1 MSIQRYLVSG
11 ESIALQLTDLTVD
24 GEKKYDGYIT
34 NRRII
39 FLKENGFKDILHSQ
53 ISSLQMRSR
62 LGIGML
68 ILVGALI
75 LISFVIIGLLS
86 FLVLLI
92 VILALLARGQGVVI
106 YGRGT
111 QIRVGGSKEKLQR
124 LMFEERNQ
132 LSRMQLSP
140 VVSPQP
146 AQAVI
151 QQPIQTSEKVIIKEV
166 VMIPCKYCGA
176 LISQT
181 STYCTYCGA
190 PRR

>member
-1 MSIQRYLVSG
+1 LSIQRYLVSG

-111 QIRVGGSKEKLQR
+111 QIRVGGSKEKLQQ

-132 LSRMQLSP
+132 LSRMQLSQ
-140 VVSPQP
+140 VVPQP
-146 AQAVI
+146 AQVVI
-151 QQPIQTSEKVIIKEV
+151 QQPVQTTVVREV